1 MKNKKRITAALMSVL
16 CAAALF
22 AGCGKVNVGYVD
34 QNRIQNEAPQIKSS
48 MDEMQSKMA
57 EVQQEA
63 EQKFQEAAASGT
75 SEEDMQKLQQQ
86 MQMKAAGVQQQYAIQ
101 IKAKVDAAMD
111 DIVKAKKLD
120 TVVNSNGK
128 DGVVVSGGVDI
139 TEDVIQKLQ

>member
-34 QNRIQNEAPQIKSS
+34 QNRIQNEAPQIKASIE
-48 MDEMQSKMA
+48 EMQGKMT
-57 EVQQEA
+57 EVQKEA
-63 EQKFQEAAASGT
+63 EQKLQEASSSGA

>member
-1 MKNKKRITAALMSVL
+1 MKNKKRIIAAVMSVL

-34 QNRIQNEAPQIKSS
+34 QSRIQNEAPQIKSS
-48 MDEMQSKMA
+48 MEEMQSKMA

-63 EQKFQEAAASGT
+63 EQKFQEAAASGA

-86 MQMKAAGVQQQYAIQ
+86 MQMKATGVQQQYAIQ

-111 DIVKAKKLD
+111 DIVKEKKLD

>member
-1 MKNKKRITAALMSVL
+1 MKNKKRIIAAVMSVL

-48 MDEMQSKMA
+48 MEEMQSKMA

-63 EQKFQEAAASGT
+63 EQKFQEAAASGA

-86 MQMKAAGVQQQYAIQ
+86 MQMKSAGVQQQYAIQ

-111 DIVKAKKLD
+111 DIVKEKKLD

>member
-34 QNRIQNEAPQIKSS
+34 QSRIQNEAPQIKSS
-48 MDEMQSKMA
+48 MEEMQSKMA
-57 EVQQEA
+57 EVQKEA
-63 EQKFQEAAASGT
+63 EQKLQEASSSGASD
-75 SEEDMQKLQQQ
+75 EDMQKLQQQ

>member
-16 CAAALF
+16 CAAALV

-34 QNRIQNEAPQIKSS
+34 QNRIQNEAPQIKASIE
-48 MDEMQSKMA
+48 EMQGKMT
-57 EVQQEA
+57 EVQKEA
-63 EQKFQEAAASGT
+63 EQKLQEASSSGASD
-75 SEEDMQKLQQQ
+75 EDMQKLQQQ

-111 DIVKAKKLD
+111 DIVKEKKLD

>member
-34 QNRIQNEAPQIKSS
+34 QSRIQNEAPQIKSS

-86 MQMKAAGVQQQYAIQ
+86 MQMKAAGVQQQYSTQ
-101 IKAKVDAAMD
+101 IKSKVDAALD
-111 DIVKAKKLD
+111 DVVKAKKLD

-128 DGVVVSGGVDI
+128 DGVVVSGGTDI
-139 TEDVIQKLQ
+139 TDEVIQKLQ

>member
-1 MKNKKRITAALMSVL
+1 MKNKKRIIAAVMSVL

-34 QNRIQNEAPQIKSS
+34 QNRIQNEAPQIKASIE
-48 MDEMQSKMA
+48 EMQGKMT
-57 EVQQEA
+57 EVQKEA

>member
-34 QNRIQNEAPQIKSS
+34 QNRIQNEAPQIKASIE
-48 MDEMQSKMA
+48 EMQGKMTD
-57 EVQQEA
+57 VQKEA
-63 EQKFQEAAASGT
+63 EQKLQEASSSGASD
-75 SEEDMQKLQQQ
+75 EDMQKLQQQ
-86 MQMKAAGVQQQYAIQ
+86 LQMKAAGVQQQYAIQ

>member
-1 MKNKKRITAALMSVL
+1 MNNKKRIAAVVMSVL
-16 CAAALF
+16 CAAAF
-22 AGCGKVNVGYVD
+22 TAGCGKVNVGYVD

-48 MDEMQSKMA
+48 IEEMQNKMT
-57 EVQQEA
+57 EVQKEA
-63 EQKFQEAAASGT
+63 ERKFQEAGASGA

-86 MQMKAAGVQQQYAIQ
+86 MQMKAAGVQQQYATQ

-111 DIVKAKKLD
+111 DIVKEKKLD

-139 TEDVIQKLQ
+139 TDEVIQKLQ

>member
-34 QNRIQNEAPQIKSS
+34 QNRIQNEAPQIKASIE
-48 MDEMQSKMA
+48 EMQGKMA
-57 EVQQEA
+57 EVQKEA
-63 EQKFQEAAASGT
+63 EQKLQEASSSGASD
-75 SEEDMQKLQQQ
+75 EDMQKLQQQ

>member
-1 MKNKKRITAALMSVL
+1 MKNKKRIIAAVMSVL

-34 QNRIQNEAPQIKSS
+34 QSRIQNEAPQIKSS
-48 MDEMQSKMA
+48 MEEMQSKMA

-63 EQKFQEAAASGT
+63 EQKFQEAAASGA

-111 DIVKAKKLD
+111 DIVKEKKLD

>member
-34 QNRIQNEAPQIKSS
+34 QSRIQNEAPQIKASIE
-48 MDEMQSKMA
+48 EMQGKMT
-57 EVQQEA
+57 EVQKEA
-63 EQKFQEAAASGT
+63 EQKLQEASSSGASD
-75 SEEDMQKLQQQ
+75 EDMQNLQQQ

>member
-34 QNRIQNEAPQIKSS
+34 QNRIQNEAPQIKASIE
-48 MDEMQSKMA
+48 EMQGKMT
-57 EVQQEA
+57 EVQKEA
-63 EQKFQEAAASGT
+63 E
-75 SEEDMQKLQQQ
+75 QKLQQQ